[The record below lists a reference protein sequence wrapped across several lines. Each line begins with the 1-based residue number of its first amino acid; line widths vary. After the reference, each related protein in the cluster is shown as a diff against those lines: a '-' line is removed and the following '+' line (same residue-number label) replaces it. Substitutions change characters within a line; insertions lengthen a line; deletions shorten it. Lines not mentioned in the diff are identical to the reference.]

1 MTGMTA
7 RRPFL
12 LILVAISALQPFA
25 LNVLAPATPALA
37 RTFATNYA
45 TIQLTLTVYLTAV
58 AVVQLV
64 VGPLSDR
71 FGRRPCVLIGIA
83 TFILGSVLGAFATT
97 TPVLLAARA
106 LEGAGAG
113 TAFALARAMIRD
125 TAERDE
131 AAGMIGAVTM
141 VMVVVPMLAPL
152 AGGLID
158 HHLGWRGIFIAMA
171 CAGCA
176 VLTLAT
182 VVLRETAPA
191 SSDRSISLS
200 SIFGVMPELARSR
213 AFLAYTGTLTM
224 SSAAFFAFIAGAPYI
239 VIETMGGGPDTYGY
253 WFMLTAGCYMVGNFV
268 TSRIAQTR
276 GVNWMIRLGTWISL
290 AGLTLALVFALSPWW
305 TPATFFIP
313 LGLNAIGNGLTIPAA
328 TAAALSTRPDHAG
341 SAAGLTGALQL
352 GTGAAA
358 SVVIGWLVSQW
369 APALPLVMWL
379 MGVCGILS
387 LRINSFSRNDSQ

>member
-1 MTGMTA
+1 MTALLA

-12 LILVAISALQPFA
+12 LMLVAISALQPFA

-37 RTFATNYA
+37 RAFGTNYA
-45 TIQLTLTVYLTAV
+45 TIQLTLTLYLVTV

-71 FGRRPCVLIGIA
+71 FGRRPCVLAGIGI
-83 TFILGSVLGAFATT
+83 FVVGSVLGAFATG
-97 TPVLLAARA
+97 TPILLAARA

-125 TAERDE
+125 TAGRDE
-131 AAGMIGAVTM
+131 AASMIGAVTM

-152 AGGLID
+152 TGGLID
-158 HHLGWRGIFIAMA
+158 HRLGWRAIFITMA
-171 CAGCA
+171 FAGCA
-176 VLTLAT
+176 VFALAAF
-182 VVLRETAPA
+182 LLPETAPSVSRDVPLTA
-191 SSDRSISLS
+191 
-200 SIFGVMPELARSR
+200 IFNAMPELARSR

-224 SSAAFFAFIAGAPYI
+224 SSAAFFAFIAGAPYV
-239 VIETMGGGPDTYGY
+239 VIEVMGGGPDTYGY
-253 WFMLTAGCYMVGNFV
+253 WFMLTAGCYMTGNFV
-268 TSRIAQTR
+268 TSRIAQAR
-276 GVNWMIRLGTWISL
+276 GVDWMIRIGTWISL

-352 GTGAAA
+352 GTGALA
-358 SVVIGWLVSQW
+358 SFVVGWLVSQW
-369 APALPLVMWL
+369 PPALPLLMWL

-387 LRINSFSRNDSQ
+387 LRINSFSRNDPD

>member
-1 MTGMTA
+1 MTALLA

-12 LILVAISALQPFA
+12 LMLVAISALQPFA

-37 RTFATNYA
+37 RAFSTNYA
-45 TIQLTLTVYLTAV
+45 TIQLTLTLYLVTV

-71 FGRRPCVLIGIA
+71 FGRRPCVLAGIGI
-83 TFILGSVLGAFATT
+83 FVVGSVLGAFATG
-97 TPVLLAARA
+97 TPILLAARA

-125 TAERDE
+125 TAGRDE
-131 AAGMIGAVTM
+131 AASMIGAVTM

-152 AGGLID
+152 TGGLID
-158 HHLGWRGIFIAMA
+158 HRLGWRTIFITMA
-171 CAGCA
+171 FVGCA
-176 VLTLAT
+176 VFALAAF
-182 VVLRETAPA
+182 LLPETAPSVSRDVPLTA
-191 SSDRSISLS
+191 
-200 SIFGVMPELARSR
+200 IFNAMPELARSR

-224 SSAAFFAFIAGAPYI
+224 SSAAFFAFIAGAPYV
-239 VIETMGGGPDTYGY
+239 VIEVMGGGPDTYGY
-253 WFMLTAGCYMVGNFV
+253 WFMLTAGCYMTGNFV
-268 TSRIAQTR
+268 TSRIAQAR
-276 GVNWMIRLGTWISL
+276 GVDWMIRIGTWISL

-352 GTGAAA
+352 GTGALA
-358 SVVIGWLVSQW
+358 SFVVGWLVSQW
-369 APALPLVMWL
+369 PPALPLLMWL

-387 LRINSFSRNDSQ
+387 LRINSFSRNDPD

>member
-1 MTGMTA
+1 MGTMA

-45 TIQLTLTVYLTAV
+45 TIQLTLTVYLTTV
-58 AVVQLV
+58 AVVQLI

-71 FGRRPCVLIGIA
+71 FGRRPCVLIGIVA
-83 TFILGSVLGAFATT
+83 FILGSVLGAFATT

-125 TAERDE
+125 TAGRDE

-141 VMVVVPMLAPL
+141 VMVIVPMLSPL

-158 HHLGWRGIFIAMA
+158 QHLGWRAIFVIMA

-176 VLTLAT
+176 VLVLAT
-182 VVLRETAPA
+182 ILLPETAPA
-191 SSDRSISLS
+191 TGDGSVTLS
-200 SIFGVMPELARSR
+200 SIFGAMPELARSR

-224 SSAAFFAFIAGAPYI
+224 SSAAFFAFVAGAPYI

-253 WFMLTAGCYMVGNFV
+253 WFVLTAGCYMIGNFI
-268 TSRIAQTR
+268 TSRIAQQR
-276 GVNWMIRLGTWISL
+276 GVDWMIRLGTWISL

-352 GTGAAA
+352 GMGAAA
-358 SVVIGWLVSQW
+358 SVAVGWLVSQW
-369 APALPLVMWL
+369 APALPLIMWL

-387 LRINSFSRNDSQ
+387 LRINSFSRNDSH